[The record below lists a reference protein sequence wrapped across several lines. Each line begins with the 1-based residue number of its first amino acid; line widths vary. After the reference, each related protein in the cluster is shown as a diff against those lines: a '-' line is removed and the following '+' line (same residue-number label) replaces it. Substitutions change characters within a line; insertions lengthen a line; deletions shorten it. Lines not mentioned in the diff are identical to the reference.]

1 MKSKAARARR
11 GEDRGFKT
19 TTKETPMPP
28 FISRRRAL
36 VAAAC
41 ALLATPSAFAAS
53 AAWTD
58 KPIHLVVT
66 GPAGGSA
73 DVFAR
78 LVGEALTTETGQT
91 VVVENRP
98 GAGGAIAIKYLLSQ
112 PADGLTLAVCASNV
126 LTEVPLVLKGGFDPL
141 KDVKPIAAL
150 AKGTSVLVGS
160 PTLPATDVK
169 GLVAYLKS
177 KPGEFG
183 FASYSPGTSSHYAGL
198 MFSKE
203 AGLDLQHVPYPGSPP
218 ALVDVMAGRVPV
230 MFDGLT
236 TSKSLIASGKI
247 KAFAVASKARSPQLP
262 NVPTMT
268 ELGYPDL
275 VFGNWFGVVASSKMD
290 PAMVQKIHSAL
301 AHVGSLPAVKQR
313 LLDNAFD
320 PIEDQPVDKMG
331 QAVREEYERNAGIVK
346 SYDITLN

>member
-1 MKSKAARARR
+1 
-11 GEDRGFKT
+11 
-19 TTKETPMPP
+19 MPQLLV
-28 FISRRRAL
+28 SRRRAL
-36 VAAAC
+36 AAAAC
-41 ALLATPSAFAAS
+41 AFLVTPSAFATNA
-53 AAWTD
+53 AAWAD

-78 LVGEALTTETGQT
+78 LVGDALATQSGQT

-98 GAGGAIAIKYLLSQ
+98 GAGGAIALKYMLSQ
-112 PADGLTLAVCASNV
+112 PADGLTLVVCASNV

-141 KDVKPIAAL
+141 KDVKPVAAL

-160 PTLPATDVK
+160 PTLPASDVK
-169 GLVAYLKS
+169 GLVAYLKG
-177 KPGEFG
+177 KPGQFG
-183 FASYSPGTSSHYAGL
+183 FASYSPGTSSQYAGL

-218 ALVDVMAGRVPV
+218 ALVDVMSGRIPV

-236 TSKSLIASGKI
+236 TSKGLIDSGKL
-247 KAFAVASKARSPQLP
+247 KVFGVASKSRSPQLP

-268 ELGYPDL
+268 ELGYPNL
-275 VFGNWFGVVASSKMD
+275 VFGNWMGVVASSKMA
-290 PAMVQKIHSAL
+290 PELVQKIHAAL
-301 AHVGSLPAVKQR
+301 AHIGASPALKQR
-313 LLDNAFD
+313 LLANGFD
-320 PIEDQPVDKMG
+320 PIEDQPVDKLG

-346 SYDITLN
+346 TYDIKLN

>member
-1 MKSKAARARR
+1 
-11 GEDRGFKT
+11 
-19 TTKETPMPP
+19 MPH

-36 VAAAC
+36 AAAAC
-41 ALLATPSAFAAS
+41 TLLATPSAFAVNAAS
-53 AAWTD
+53 WTD
-58 KPIHLVVT
+58 KPIRLVVT

-78 LVGEALTTETGQT
+78 LIGEALATETGQT
-91 VVVENRP
+91 VVVENKP
-98 GAGGAIAIKYLLSQ
+98 GAGGAIAIKYMLSQ
-112 PADGLTLAVCASNV
+112 PADGLTMVVCASNV

-160 PTLPATDVK
+160 PTLPASDVK
-169 GLVAYLKS
+169 GLVTYLKG
-177 KPGEFG
+177 KPGQFA
-183 FASYSPGTSSHYAGL
+183 FASYSAGTSSQYAGL

-218 ALVDVMAGRVPV
+218 ALVDVIAGRIPI

-236 TSKSLIASGKI
+236 TSRSMIDSGKL
-247 KAFAVASKARSPQLP
+247 KVFAVASKARSPQLP

-275 VFGNWFGVVASSKMD
+275 VFGNWMGVIASSKMA
-290 PAMVQKIHSAL
+290 PELVQKIHSAL
-301 AHVGSLPAVKQR
+301 AHVGNLPSVKQR
-313 LLDNAFD
+313 LLANGFD
-320 PIEDQPVDKMG
+320 PIEDQPVDKLG
-331 QAVREEYERNAGIVK
+331 PAVREEYERNAGIVK
-346 SYDITLN
+346 TYDIKLN

>member
-1 MKSKAARARR
+1 MPHSALTRR
-11 GEDRGFKT
+11 H
-19 TTKETPMPP
+19 
-28 FISRRRAL
+28 AL
-36 VAAAC
+36 AAAAC
-41 ALLATPSAFAAS
+41 ALLAAPSAFAVNA
-53 AAWTD
+53 AAWVD

-78 LVGEALTTETGQT
+78 LVSDALAAETGQT
-91 VVVENRP
+91 VVVDNRP
-98 GAGGAIAIKYLLSQ
+98 CAGGAIAIKYMLSQ
-112 PADGLTLAVCASNV
+112 PADGLTLVVCASNV

-160 PTLPATDVK
+160 PTLPAQDVK
-169 GLVAYLKS
+169 GLVAYLKGR
-177 KPGEFG
+177 PGQFG
-183 FASYSPGTSSHYAGL
+183 FASYSPGTSSQYAGL
-198 MFSKE
+198 MFGKE

-218 ALVDVMAGRVPV
+218 ALVDVMAGRIPI

-236 TSKSLIASGKI
+236 TSRSLIDSGKL
-247 KAFAVASKARSPQLP
+247 KVFAVASTARSPQLP

-275 VFGNWFGVVASSKMD
+275 VFGNWMGVLASSKMA
-290 PAMVQKIHSAL
+290 PGLAEKIHAAV
-301 AHVGSLPAVKQR
+301 AHVGTAPALRQR
-313 LLDNAFD
+313 LLANGFD
-320 PIEDQPVDKMG
+320 PIEDQPIDKLG

-346 SYDITLN
+346 TYDIKLN